1 MSGSLGML
9 PSASLP
15 GLSQPDETSTAAI
28 YEPVHG
34 SAPDIAGQGIANP
47 IGAILSVAMMFEFS
61 FYQPAVARA
70 IEQAVDR
77 TVQHGVLTPDVGG
90 QATTGQVTEQV
101 LAHLAQAD

>member
-1 MSGSLGML
+1 
-9 PSASLP
+9 
-15 GLSQPDETSTAAI
+15 
-28 YEPVHG
+28 
-34 SAPDIAGQGIANP
+34 
-47 IGAILSVAMMFEFS
+47 MMFEFS

-90 QATTGQVTEQV
+90 QATTDQVTEQV

>member
-1 MSGSLGML
+1 ML

-15 GLSQPDETSTAAI
+15 GLSQSDDADPVAI

-34 SAPDIAGQGIANP
+34 SAPDIAGQGVANP

-61 FYQPAVARA
+61 FHQPAVARA

-77 TVQHGVLTPDVGG
+77 TIEHGTLTPDLGG
-90 QATTGQVTEQV
+90 QATTEQVTEQV

>member
-1 MSGSLGML
+1 ML

-15 GLSQPDETSTAAI
+15 GLTRTADAGAAAI

-34 SAPDIAGQGIANP
+34 SAPDLTDLGMANP

-61 FYQPAVARA
+61 FHQPAVARA

-77 TVQHGVLTPDVGG
+77 TVQHGTLTPDLGG
-90 QATTGQVTEQV
+90 QATTEQVTEQV
-101 LAHLAQAD
+101 LTHLAQAD

>member
-1 MSGSLGML
+1 MFVLGLTGSIGML
-9 PSASLP
+9 PSAALGAKDENGKSLA
-15 GLSQPDETSTAAI
+15 L

-61 FYQPAVARA
+61 FHQPAVARA

-77 TVQHGVLTPDVGG
+77 TVQHGTLTPDLGG
-90 QATTGQVTEQV
+90 QAG
-101 LAHLAQAD
+101 LAMAIF